1 MNSRM
6 QRITTSHSRAVLRG
20 FWDRNVLEG
29 FFQESPNGNV
39 VLSSYSCGIA
49 DDTEASPEDIAKYRG
64 RSALSPIESAA
75 LVLLRSRCR

>member
-6 QRITTSHSRAVLRG
+6 QKITTQHSRAVLRG

-29 FFQESPNGNV
+29 FFQETPEGNV

-49 DDTEASPEDIAKYRG
+49 DDAEGSAEDIARYRG
-64 RSALSPIESAA
+64 QSALSPIESAA
-75 LVLLRSRCR
+75 LFLLHS